1 MEKANQE
8 TLEKIANILKGSSE
22 LGAQAKSETE
32 LLSSTQQRLEQD
44 ETKMFG
50 FVIVAVIAAVI
61 IGMLLGTCIVMLC
74 LNRYKNAQK
83 SRLQQ
88 AGNHLQFTAGDQS
101 I

>member
-1 MEKANQE
+1 
-8 TLEKIANILKGSSE
+8 
-22 LGAQAKSETE
+22 
-32 LLSSTQQRLEQD
+32 
-44 ETKMFG
+44 MFG